1 MMAGF
6 LFLMMV
12 FILGN
17 VVLRYCFNSGI
28 TWAEEISRFLFV
40 WIVFIGAI
48 GAMQDNRHL
57 GFTSVVKKMPLPVKK
72 IFVVVSNILILYVL
86 YLLLTGT
93 WAMTILGLN
102 NRASSTDV
110 PLAWMFGVGLIS
122 FSWIAIIVCVNTY
135 KALFV
140 EGAVNKLIDLHESED
155 DALIEKL
162 TEGDEK

>member
-1 MMAGF
+1 MNRLYNFVQGSLNVMMAGF

-57 GFTSVVKKMPLPVKK
+57 GFTSVVKKMSMPVKK

-110 PLAWMFGVGLIS
+110 PLEWMFGCVLIS
-122 FSWIAIIVCVNTY
+122 LSWITIIVFVNIYT
-135 KALFV
+135 AFV
-140 EGAVNKLIDLHESED
+140 L
-155 DALIEKL
+155 
-162 TEGDEK
+162 